1 MDGALSVGYPTLCP
15 VMTVLFRTERLVIRT
30 LTDDDAPALH
40 DLHRSEAVM
49 RWLDRTL
56 SNGVA
61 DELARIARWR
71 AYEKDGYG
79 FFAIALPETD
89 ELVGVLVLKPFD
101 DKPYVDLGWRL
112 RPDHQG
118 RGYATE
124 AARGAIGYAFGTL
137 GLGELAAVTL
147 PDNVRSRAVM
157 ERLGMTYSGEVE
169 HAGLPHVL
177 YLLRRT
183 TRDG

>member
-1 MDGALSVGYPTLCP
+1 MADI
-15 VMTVLFRTERLVIRT
+15 FRTERLVVRA
-30 LTDDDAPALH
+30 LAEDDAPALY
-40 DLHRSEAVM
+40 DLHRSDDVM

-56 SNGVA
+56 STGVA
-61 DELARIARWR
+61 DELARIDRWR
-71 AYEKDGYG
+71 AYERDGFG
-79 FFAIALPETD
+79 FFAMALRETD

-101 DKPYVDLGWRL
+101 DLPYVDLGWRL
-112 RPDHQG
+112 RPGHQR

-124 AARGAIGYAFGTL
+124 AARGAVGYAFGTL
-137 GLGELAAVTL
+137 DLDKVAAVTL

-177 YLLRRT
+177 YLLRA